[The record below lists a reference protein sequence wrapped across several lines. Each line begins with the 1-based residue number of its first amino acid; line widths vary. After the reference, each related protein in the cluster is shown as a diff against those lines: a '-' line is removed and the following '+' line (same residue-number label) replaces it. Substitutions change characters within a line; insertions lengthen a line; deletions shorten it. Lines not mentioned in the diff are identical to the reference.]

1 MLQVS
6 LVSNSR
12 PKLCAKYINLCL
24 GQTDGEG
31 CSGVNPVSF
40 GVCQQDPDAA
50 NNVRELT
57 MSTTDLISWS
67 FQIARGMDY
76 LASKKVSFLLRIEKK
91 KRL

>member
-1 MLQVS
+1 M
-6 LVSNSR
+6 
-12 PKLCAKYINLCL
+12 YL

-31 CSGVNPVSF
+31 CSGDVNPVSF

-50 NNVRELT
+50 NKVRELT

-76 LASKKVSFLLRIEKK
+76 LASKKVSFLLRIENKK
-91 KRL
+91 TIVMYIVR